1 MLNTEVMGHKS
12 NHTVLTFSNI
22 MAVVPQEKRDRE
34 ALCAFLK
41 YISIEL
47 RGW

>member
-1 MLNTEVMGHKS
+1 MGHKS